1 MKSVVKWLP
10 HLGKLLAAD
19 AGRPLDADLPLQ
31 RRAVGVLQPADLR
44 GRPVP
49 LVVPRRDPE
58 DDGGLGGGVDVR
70 GGQGGVGDHALGRGA
85 AEHPHEGELGGGGG
99 DGLGVALGGGGGRL
113 DGEVDRVL
121 HDVAGGGG
129 GRLPGQ
135 VRAVLVYIFHT
146 LFHCYYSTSLFFI

>member
-1 MKSVVKWLP
+1 MASGINKLSINEVDVLIKS
-10 HLGKLLAAD
+10 
-19 AGRPLDADLPLQ
+19 PLT
-31 RRAVGVLQPADLR
+31 LQPPDLG
-44 GRPVP
+44 GRPVA
-49 LVVPRRDPE
+49 LVVPGGDPE

-70 GGQGGVGDHALGRGA
+70 GGEGGVGDHALCRGA

-129 GRLPGQ
+129 GGLPGQ
-135 VRAVLVYIFHT
+135 VRAVLDFISIFCFQ
-146 LFHCYYSTSLFFI
+146 LIIFVNKYFVKFKEKF